1 MNCYTI
7 YFLFVYKHLKKN
19 YRFIEIMVIGYNA
32 KNYGHSAPSFYISE
46 IVGLARN
53 KQSKKFFLSLS
64 PVVFSPILNQIEIG
78 ALFNESC
85 HNLNKAV
92 LL

>member
-1 MNCYTI
+1 MG
-7 YFLFVYKHLKKN
+7 
-19 YRFIEIMVIGYNA
+19 IGYNA

-53 KQSKKFFLSLS
+53 IQSKKLFLLLS
-64 PVVFSPILNQIEIG
+64 PVVFSPILNQIEIE

-85 HNLNKAV
+85 SNLNEAV
-92 LL
+92 LS

>member
-32 KNYGHSAPSFYISE
+32 KNDGHSAPSFYISE
-46 IVGLARN
+46 IVGLARTY
-53 KQSKKFFLSLS
+53 KAKVVSFII
-64 PVVFSPILNQIEIG
+64 PCCVFSHSKSN
-78 ALFNESC
+78 
-85 HNLNKAV
+85 
-92 LL
+92 

>member
-7 YFLFVYKHLKKN
+7 CFLFVYTHLKKN

-32 KNYGHSAPSFYISE
+32 KNHEHSPSFYISE

-53 KQSKKFFLSLS
+53 KQGKKFFLSLS

-85 HNLNKAV
+85 HNLNEAV

>member
-1 MNCYTI
+1 
-7 YFLFVYKHLKKN
+7 
-19 YRFIEIMVIGYNA
+19 MVIGYNA
-32 KNYGHSAPSFYISE
+32 NNYGHSAPSFYISE

-53 KQSKKFFLSLS
+53 IQSKKLFLSLS

-85 HNLNKAV
+85 SNLNEAV
-92 LL
+92 LS